1 LKTELSHVAS
11 AKVKIANRL
20 GMHAR
25 PAMVF
30 VETACKFKAE
40 ITVRRCDQSET
51 VDGKSI
57 MQLMML
63 AATHGTELEIT
74 ARNDA
79 DAPIAVKELVS
90 LVESRFQEE

>member
-1 LKTELSHVAS
+1 MSKSAS
-11 AKVKIANRL
+11 AKVVITNRL
-20 GMHAR
+20 GLHAR

-30 VETACKFKAE
+30 VETACRFKAD
-40 ITVRRCDQSET
+40 ITVRRCDQQEA

-74 ARNDA
+74 GRNEDA
-79 DAPIAVKELVS
+79 SNAVKEWVELVKS
-90 LVESRFQEE
+90 KFQEE